1 MANKEFAP
9 DVVLPVRR
17 DAAGVV
23 AAGAPRCDVVW
34 TVGTHHA
41 LDRRSPPRST
51 AYFTQETY
59 RIHMNDLGN
68 PNAVPVPLDEYHRIR
83 TTGVDE
89 PVH

>member
-1 MANKEFAP
+1 M
-9 DVVLPVRR
+9 
-17 DAAGVV
+17 
-23 AAGAPRCDVVW
+23 
-34 TVGTHHA
+34 
-41 LDRRSPPRST
+41 

-89 PVH
+89 AVH